1 MQNEL
6 HEEIVVHFEAHSELI
21 VGQSTCPITGWEYT
35 RWGSGVIRRVLI
47 CNALERRGWK
57 FTMPNMAIC
66 LLKLIWRKQNL
77 VYSSFPLQLNHKLN
91 LT

>member
-21 VGQSTCPITGWEYT
+21 VGQSTGPITGWEYT

-47 CNALERRGWK
+47 CNALERRG
-57 FTMPNMAIC
+57 
-66 LLKLIWRKQNL
+66 
-77 VYSSFPLQLNHKLN
+77 
-91 LT
+91 